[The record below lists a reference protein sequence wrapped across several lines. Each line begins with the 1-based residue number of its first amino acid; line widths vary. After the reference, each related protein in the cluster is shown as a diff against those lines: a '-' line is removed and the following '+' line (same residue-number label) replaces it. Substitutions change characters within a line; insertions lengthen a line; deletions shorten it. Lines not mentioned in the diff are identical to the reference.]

1 MLFQQ
6 IPPNTVF
13 FMNAV
18 SLSLGLLAI
27 FTTFRCSYLF
37 ETSEGNIHLYIL
49 DCRKVTHFD
58 SVLRMAFPTQSIL
71 TNPCKLVFFFFFF
84 LQENLLKYPWIAM
97 LLPFIKQFTA
107 SMPWVHSGNHII
119 SDPWVHDSVFIN
131 LLFINLFLL

>member
-6 IPPNTVF
+6 IPPNIVL

-18 SLSLGLLAI
+18 WLSLGLLAI
-27 FTTFRCSYLF
+27 FTTVRCSYLF
-37 ETSEGNIHLYIL
+37 ETLEGNIHLYIL
-49 DCRKVTHFD
+49 ECRKVTHFD
-58 SVLRMAFPTQSIL
+58 SVLRLAFPTQSIL
-71 TNPCKLVFFFFFF
+71 TNTCKLVFIFF
-84 LQENLLKYPWIAM
+84 LQENLLKYPWTAM

-119 SDPWVHDSVFIN
+119 SDLCIHDSVFIN